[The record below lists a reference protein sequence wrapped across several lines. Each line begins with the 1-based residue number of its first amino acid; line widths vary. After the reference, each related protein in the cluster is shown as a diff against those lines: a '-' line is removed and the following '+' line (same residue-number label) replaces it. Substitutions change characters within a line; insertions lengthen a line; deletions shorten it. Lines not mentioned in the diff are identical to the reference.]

1 MIDYNNWKQNLYSA
15 IETLSNISFQEEAWS
30 GLDLRFSSSFEEDIM
45 ILNDDNCFNEEFWDE
60 SHLFNFNFSKKT
72 VARLHDYKTSLN
84 LFLEDYYSK
93 EIKPSYVEIIND
105 PNWIILVDKA
115 KQVLKDWDE

>member
-1 MIDYNNWKQNLYSA
+1 MHY
-15 IETLSNISFQEEAWS
+15 
-30 GLDLRFSSSFEEDIM
+30 G
-45 ILNDDNCFNEEFWDE
+45 
-60 SHLFNFNFSKKT
+60 
-72 VARLHDYKTSLN
+72 LN

>member
-30 GLDLRFSSSFEEDIM
+30 GLGLRFSSSFEEDIM

-60 SHLFNFNFSKKT
+60 NHLFNFNLSKKT
-72 VARLHDYKTSLN
+72 VDRLHDYKTSLN
-84 LFLEDYYSK
+84 LFLKDYYSK
-93 EIKPSYVEIIND
+93 EIKPSYIEIIND

-115 KQVLKDWDE
+115 KQVLKNWDE